1 MTDSREQR
9 ALLEKAAQSLE
20 AARMLLAQG
29 YVDFAISRAYYSMF
43 YSAEAML
50 LAESLSFSRHSAVIA
65 AFGRHYAKTRLA
77 PEELHKWLIESYYK
91 RGLGDYKTETKLDVT
106 DAALQIEHAAQ
117 FIEFARNAIASKSE
131 PSAAKEGE

>member
-20 AARMLLAQG
+20 
-29 YVDFAISRAYYSMF
+29 
-43 YSAEAML
+43 
-50 LAESLSFSRHSAVIA
+50 
-65 AFGRHYAKTRLA
+65 
-77 PEELHKWLIESYYK
+77 
-91 RGLGDYKTETKLDVT
+91 
-106 DAALQIEHAAQ
+106 AAQ